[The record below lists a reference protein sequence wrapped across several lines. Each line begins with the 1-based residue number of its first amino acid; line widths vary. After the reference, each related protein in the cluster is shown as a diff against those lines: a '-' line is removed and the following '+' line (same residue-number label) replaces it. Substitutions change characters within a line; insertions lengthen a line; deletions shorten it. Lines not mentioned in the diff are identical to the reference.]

1 MHLFRSAIVVIS
13 MVLMAPLG
21 SSAIATTKSPLQF
34 SLTGDRTLNL
44 RETGS
49 QMVIETI
56 ENALRHGGLALFDE
70 GFQLESSLIYVTEE
84 SADGTIKGEIDA
96 AIPFRS
102 GDGHVVFM
110 QPGLVF
116 WAGLEEE
123 ERVDGNFG
131 IVYRVNLANKPV
143 GISAIGGASL
153 FYDWDFH
160 RVGHSRLGIGADIQS
175 GVFHGAFNYYH
186 PLSNEKDGQR
196 EGFIEKALRG
206 MDLRFALE
214 RDVIR
219 AGARLGYWRYDGG
232 AGVADD
238 WKTSVGFDVGIRI
251 VPGVF
256 IEGEW
261 EKHQEDTM
269 LDQRLSLGLAFR
281 FSLPG
286 FRGKSYGDGSMSTN
300 LYKFVEREKRILYE
314 ERESGPSVWIVRTDS
329 GDVVE
334 GDIIELEVRL
344 SEALE
349 EDVTINLVG
358 SGSADYGENEDWV
371 LDNGSGNN
379 CDSVTGTGCQVT
391 VTAGQTSVS
400 GAEITINNDGR
411 TNEPPET
418 VVLSVEI
425 ASDGGAGLTS
435 GGPLVLTIPADPP
448 LPTVSMSATSTNI
461 AEGGTAT
468 LTLTLSEPLGSD
480 ATFNLIGSSD
490 DATYGTS
497 ASGDWNLSVGGTDC
511 DMASGTSCQVMIS
524 ADDTTVEAIVEV
536 NTDMSNESSTE
547 TFTVSVTVASESTSI
562 VLAGSR
568 SSLNFTISADP
579 PLPTVSLSSDSTTI
593 AEGDTATIILTL
605 SGDIENNATFNL
617 TGSSDDAQYGTSAD
631 DDWNLSVDGTDCN
644 MASGMNCQITINAG
658 ERSAEVTVETN
669 ADSDVEP
676 REEFTVSIAVNSG
689 SRSIVELG
697 STPSLN
703 FHIPSQFPTVSL
715 NYSGASTVSENSTIR
730 MMIQLSE
737 ALTQDVT
744 FNLTLESDDTVILDG
759 ASGDF
764 VVQYDNF
771 AGRALQCG
779 NLVENS
785 QTLGI
790 FGNGM
795 LVSLCEPSIRA
806 GSTSIELSVITLADT
821 ALHNDTIPEN
831 ITLSISIPSASANL
845 VELGNPPS
853 QTITIQ

>member
-1 MHLFRSAIVVIS
+1 MHLFRSAIVAMAMLL
-13 MVLMAPLG
+13 MVPLG
-21 SSAIATTKSPLQF
+21 SSAIATADSHLQF

-56 ENALRHGGLALFDE
+56 EDALRHGGLALFDE
-70 GFQLESSLIYVTEE
+70 GFQLKSSLIYVTEE
-84 SADGTIKGEIDA
+84 STDGMIKGEIDA
-96 AIPFRS
+96 AIPFWS
-102 GDGHVVFM
+102 GDGHLVFT

-116 WAGLEEE
+116 WTGPEEE

-131 IVYRVNLANKPV
+131 IVYRANLANTPV
-143 GISAIGGASL
+143 SIDAIGGASL

-175 GVFHGAFNYYH
+175 GIFHGAFNYYH

-219 AGARLGYWRYDGG
+219 AGAHLGYWRYEGG

-281 FSLPG
+281 FSLPD
-286 FRGKSYGDGSMSTN
+286 FKGKSYGEGSISTN
-300 LYKFVEREKRILYE
+300 LHKFVEREKRILYE
-314 ERESGPSVWIVRTDS
+314 ERESGPSVWIVRTGS
-329 GDVVE
+329 GNVVE
-334 GDIIELEVRL
+334 GDVIELEVRL

-391 VTAGQTSVS
+391 VTSSQTSV
-400 GAEITINNDGR
+400 GGMEIAINDDGR
-411 TNEPPET
+411 TNEIPET
-418 VVLSVEI
+418 VILSIEI
-425 ASDGGAGLTS
+425 ASAGDTGLMP

-448 LPTVSMSATSTNI
+448 LPTVSLSATSTNI
-461 AEGGTAT
+461 AEGGMAT
-468 LTLTLSEPLGSD
+468 LTLTLSETLGSD

-497 ASGDWNLSVGGTDC
+497 ASDDWNLSVGGTDC

-524 ADDTTVEAIVEV
+524 ADDTTAEAIVKI
-536 NTDMSNESSTE
+536 NTDMDNEPSTE

-593 AEGDTATIILTL
+593 AEGDTAIITLTL
-605 SGDIENNATFNL
+605 SETLGSDATFNL
-617 TGSSDDAQYGTSAD
+617 IEGGTGATYSTSA
-631 DDWNLSVDGTDCN
+631 DWNLSVDGTDCG
-644 MASGMNCQITINAG
+644 MASQTNPCQVTISADDIT
-658 ERSAEVTVETN
+658 AEVVVEVRDDMTVE
-669 ADSDVEP
+669 A
-676 REEFTVSIAVNSG
+676 REEFSVSLEVD
-689 SRSIVELG
+689 SRSTSIVTSG
-697 STPSLN
+697 NSSSLN

-715 NYSGASTVSENSTIR
+715 SYSGASTVSEDSTIR

-771 AGRALQCG
+771 AGRTLQCG

-806 GSTSIELSVITLADT
+806 GLTSIELSVITLADT
-821 ALHNDTIPEN
+821 AFHNDTIPEN
-831 ITLSISIPSASANL
+831 ITLSISITSASMNL